1 MENTNLENFFP
12 FDIGSYGAVIL
23 LVILALVLVLKALRS
38 VPQGYQWT
46 VERFGRFTRI
56 LTPGLNII
64 VPFIDSVGHKI
75 NMMEQVL
82 DIPKQEVISK
92 DNANVTIDAV
102 CFFQIVQPAQAA
114 YEVSDL
120 ILAILNLTMTNIR
133 TVLGE
138 MELDEMLSKRELINA
153 KLLEV
158 IDLATNPWGVKV
170 TRIEIRDVRP
180 PEELVAAMNAQMKA
194 ERTKRAT
201 VLEAEGEKAAA
212 ILVAEGKKEA
222 EIREAEGK
230 KQAEI
235 LRAEARE
242 RSAEAEARA
251 TNVVSEAIAK
261 GDIAAVQYFVA
272 LKYTEAL
279 QTIGASQSSKT
290 LMVPV
295 DAAGLLGAVAGV
307 GQLLDGKGKK

>member
-1 MENTNLENFFP
+1 MPNIFADTGFSGPGITVF
-12 FDIGSYGAVIL
+12 IL
-23 LVILALVLVLKALRS
+23 VVLALIAVSKALKP
-38 VPQGYQWT
+38 VPQGFQWT
-46 VERFGRFTRI
+46 VERFGRFTRT

-64 VPFIDSVGHKI
+64 IPFVDNIGHRI

-102 CFFQIVQPAQAA
+102 CFFQIITPAQAA
-114 YEVSDL
+114 YEVSNL
-120 ILAILNLTMTNIR
+120 ISAILNLTMTNIR

-180 PEELVAAMNAQMKA
+180 PMELVDAMNAQMKA

-222 EIREAEGK
+222 EIREAEGR

-242 RSAEAEARA
+242 RAAEAEARA
-251 TNVVSEAIAK
+251 TNVVSAAISEGNVHA
-261 GDIAAVQYFVA
+261 IQYFVA
-272 LKYTEAL
+272 LKYTEAM
-279 QTIGASQSSKT
+279 QTIGASQSSKV
-290 LMVPV
+290 LMMPV
-295 DAAGLLGAVAGV
+295 DASGLMGSVASIAELV
-307 GQLLDGKGKK
+307 KTPNKK

>member
-1 MENTNLENFFP
+1 MPFPLPDNT
-12 FDIGSYGAVIL
+12 GSLLTAVVL
-23 LVILALVLVLKALRS
+23 LLLALVLVMKSLRS
-38 VPQGYQWT
+38 VPQGFQWT

-56 LTPGLNII
+56 LMPGLNVI
-64 VPFIDSVGHKI
+64 VPFIDSVGHRI

-102 CFFQIVQPAQAA
+102 CFFQIVNPAQAA
-114 YEVSDL
+114 YEVSNL
-120 ILAILNLTMTNIR
+120 ILSILNLTMTNIR

-138 MELDEMLSKRELINA
+138 MELDEMLSKREVINA

-212 ILVAEGKKEA
+212 ILVAEGRKEA
-222 EIREAEGK
+222 DIREAEGK

-242 RSAEAEARA
+242 RAAEAEAKA
-251 TNVVSEAIAK
+251 TMVVSRAIAE

-272 LKYTEAL
+272 QKYTESLA
-279 QTIGASQSSKT
+279 TIGQSGSSKV
-290 LMVPV
+290 LMMPV
-295 DAAGLLGAVAGV
+295 EATGLMGSVAGV
-307 GQLLDGKGKK
+307 AELLHQEKSKNR

>member
-1 MENTNLENFFP
+1 MTL
-12 FDIGSYGAVIL
+12 II
-23 LVILALVLVLKALRS
+23 VLVLALIAIFLTLKT

-46 VERFGRFTRI
+46 VERFGRYVRT
-56 LTPGLNII
+56 LTPGLNVII
-64 VPFIDSVGHKI
+64 PLVETVGHKI

-102 CFFQIVQPAQAA
+102 CFYQIINPAQAA
-114 YEVSDL
+114 YEVSNL

-153 KLLEV
+153 KLLDV

-170 TRIEIRDVRP
+170 TRIEIKDVRP
-180 PEELVAAMNAQMKA
+180 PKELVAAMDAQMKA

-201 VLEAEGEKAAA
+201 ILEAEGEKAAA
-212 ILVAEGKKEA
+212 ILVAEGKREA
-222 EIREAEGK
+222 EIREAEGR

-251 TNVVSEAIAK
+251 TNVVSAAIA
-261 GDIAAVQYFVA
+261 GGNIAAIQYFVA

-279 QTIGASQSSKT
+279 RDIGLADSSKI
-290 LMVPV
+290 LMMPV
-295 DAAGLLGAVAGV
+295 DAAGLMGSVAGIAELFRRE
-307 GQLLDGKGKK
+307 GGIA

>member
-1 MENTNLENFFP
+1 MDFTFP
-12 FDIGSYGAVIL
+12 FEPGPLAAVLL
-23 LVILALVLVLKALRS
+23 LVFLAIVLVVKSLKS
-38 VPQGYQWT
+38 VPQGFQWT

-64 VPFIDSVGHKI
+64 VPFIDDIGHKI

-138 MELDEMLSKRELINA
+138 MELDEMLSKREVINA

-180 PEELVAAMNAQMKA
+180 PSELVDAMNAQMKA

-212 ILVAEGKKEA
+212 ILVAEGRKEA
-222 EIREAEGK
+222 EIREAEGR

-242 RSAEAEARA
+242 RAAEAEARA
-251 TNVVSEAIAK
+251 TNVVSAAIAN
-261 GDIAAVQYFVA
+261 GDIAAVQYFIA

-279 QTIGASQSSKT
+279 QNIGDSNSSKV
-290 LMVPV
+290 LMVPL
-295 DAAGLLGAVAGV
+295 DATGLMGSVAGV
-307 GQLLDGKGKK
+307 AELLNVKGKD

>member
-1 MENTNLENFFP
+1 MPLSLP
-12 FDIGSYGAVIL
+12 SDIGPLLTAVVL
-23 LVILALVLVLKALRS
+23 LLLALVLVLKSLKP
-38 VPQGYQWT
+38 VPQGFQWT

-56 LTPGLNII
+56 LMPGLNII
-64 VPFIDSVGHKI
+64 VPLIDSVGHRI

-102 CFFQIVQPAQAA
+102 CFFQIVNPAQAA
-114 YEVSDL
+114 YEVSNL
-120 ILAILNLTMTNIR
+120 ILSILNLTMTNIR

-138 MELDEMLSKRELINA
+138 MELDEMLSKREVINA

-242 RSAEAEARA
+242 RAAEAEARA
-251 TNVVSEAIAK
+251 TMVVSKSIAE
-261 GDIAAVQYFVA
+261 GDVAALQYFVA
-272 LKYTEAL
+272 LKYTESL
-279 QTIGASQSSKT
+279 KVIGEANNSKVV
-290 LMVPV
+290 MMPV
-295 DAAGLLGAVAGV
+295 EAAGLMGSVAGV
-307 GQLLDGKGKK
+307 AELLHQNKPKTR

>member
-1 MENTNLENFFP
+1 MP
-12 FDIGSYGAVIL
+12 FTLPADMGSL
-23 LVILALVLVLKALRS
+23 LTAIVLLLLALVLVLKSLKP
-38 VPQGYQWT
+38 VPQGFQWT

-56 LTPGLNII
+56 LMPGLNMI
-64 VPFIDSVGHKI
+64 VPFIDSVGHRI

-102 CFFQIVQPAQAA
+102 CFFQIVSPSQAA
-114 YEVSDL
+114 YEVSNL
-120 ILAILNLTMTNIR
+120 ILSILNLTMTNIR

-138 MELDEMLSKRELINA
+138 MELDEMLSKREVINA

-212 ILVAEGKKEA
+212 ILVAEGSKEA

-242 RSAEAEARA
+242 RAAEAEARA
-251 TNVVSEAIAK
+251 TMVVSKAIAE

-272 LKYTEAL
+272 LKYTESL
-279 QTIGASQSSKT
+279 KTIGESNSSKV
-290 LMVPV
+290 LMMPV
-295 DAAGLLGAVAGV
+295 EATGLMGSVAGIAE
-307 GQLLDGKGKK
+307 LLHHEKSKSR

>member
-1 MENTNLENFFP
+1 MPFPLPDNT
-12 FDIGSYGAVIL
+12 GSLLTAVVL
-23 LVILALVLVLKALRS
+23 LLLALVLVMKSLRS
-38 VPQGYQWT
+38 VPQGFQWT

-56 LTPGLNII
+56 LMPGLNVI
-64 VPFIDSVGHKI
+64 VPFIDSVGHRI

-102 CFFQIVQPAQAA
+102 CFFQIVNPAQAA
-114 YEVSDL
+114 YEVSNL
-120 ILAILNLTMTNIR
+120 ILSILNLTMTNIR

-138 MELDEMLSKRELINA
+138 MELDEMLSKREVINA

-212 ILVAEGKKEA
+212 ILVAEGRKEA
-222 EIREAEGK
+222 VIREAEGK

-242 RSAEAEARA
+242 RAAEAEAKA
-251 TNVVSEAIAK
+251 TMVVSRAIAE

-272 LKYTEAL
+272 QKYTEAL
-279 QTIGASQSSKT
+279 ATIGQSGSSKV
-290 LMVPV
+290 LMMPV
-295 DAAGLLGAVAGV
+295 EATGLMGSVAGV
-307 GQLLDGKGKK
+307 AELLHQEKSKNR

>member
-1 MENTNLENFFP
+1 
-12 FDIGSYGAVIL
+12 
-23 LVILALVLVLKALRS
+23 
-38 VPQGYQWT
+38 
-46 VERFGRFTRI
+46 VERFGRYTRS
-56 LTPGLNII
+56 LPPGLNVI
-64 VPFIDSVGHKI
+64 VPLVDSIGHKI

-102 CFFQIVQPAQAA
+102 CFYQIINPAQAA
-114 YEVSDL
+114 YEVSNL

-138 MELDEMLSKRELINA
+138 MELDEMLSRRELINA

-170 TRIEIRDVRP
+170 TRIEIKDVRP
-180 PEELVAAMNAQMKA
+180 PKELVAAMDAQMKA

-201 VLEAEGEKAAA
+201 ILEAEGEKAAA

-242 RSAEAEARA
+242 RAAEAEARA
-251 TNVVSEAIAK
+251 THVVSAAIA
-261 GDIAAVQYFVA
+261 GGNVAAVQYFVA

-279 QTIGASQSSKT
+279 REIGLAQSSKV
-290 LMVPV
+290 LMMPV
-295 DAAGLLGAVAGV
+295 DAAGLMGSVAGV
-307 GQLLDGKGKK
+307 AELLRREGEKT

>member
-1 MENTNLENFFP
+1 M
-12 FDIGSYGAVIL
+12 FDITLGAFPAIL
-23 LVILALVLVLKALRS
+23 VFVVLALVFAASTIKS
-38 VPQGYQWT
+38 VPQGFQWT

-56 LTPGLNII
+56 LTPGLNFI
-64 VPFIDSVGHKI
+64 VPFVDRIGHKV
-75 NMMEQVL
+75 NMMEQVI
-82 DIPKQEVISK
+82 DIPRQEVISR

-102 CFFQIVQPAQAA
+102 CFIQIISPAQAA

-120 ILAILNLTMTNIR
+120 ISAIINLTMTNIR

-138 MELDEMLSKRELINA
+138 MELDEMLSKRERINA

-180 PEELVAAMNAQMKA
+180 PEALIAAMNAQMKA

-201 VLEAEGEKAAA
+201 ILEAEGEKAAA

-242 RSAEAEARA
+242 RAAEAEARA
-251 TNVVSEAIAK
+251 THVVSQAIAE
-261 GDIAAVQYFVA
+261 GDVKAVQYFVA
-272 LKYTEAL
+272 LKYTEAM
-279 QTIGASQSSKT
+279 QKIGTSENSKVLMMPVEASGLISS
-290 LMVPV
+290 
-295 DAAGLLGAVAGV
+295 VAGV
-307 GQLLDGKGKK
+307 AELLKTR

>member
-1 MENTNLENFFP
+1 MPLSLP
-12 FDIGSYGAVIL
+12 SDIGPLLTAVVL
-23 LVILALVLVLKALRS
+23 LLLALVLVLKSLKP
-38 VPQGYQWT
+38 VPQGFQWT

-56 LTPGLNII
+56 LMPGLNII
-64 VPFIDSVGHKI
+64 VPLIDSVGHRI

-102 CFFQIVQPAQAA
+102 CFFQIVNPAQAA
-114 YEVSDL
+114 YEVSNL
-120 ILAILNLTMTNIR
+120 ILSILNLTMTNIR

-138 MELDEMLSKRELINA
+138 MELDEMLSKREVINA

-235 LRAEARE
+235 LRAEAIE
-242 RSAEAEARA
+242 RAAEAEARA
-251 TNVVSEAIAK
+251 TMVVSKSIAE
-261 GDIAAVQYFVA
+261 GDVAALQYFVA
-272 LKYTEAL
+272 LKYTESL
-279 QTIGASQSSKT
+279 KVIGEANNSKVV
-290 LMVPV
+290 MMPV
-295 DAAGLLGAVAGV
+295 EAAGLMGSVAGV
-307 GQLLDGKGKK
+307 AELLHQNKPKTR

>member
-1 MENTNLENFFP
+1 MYDLIDFGPSAT
-12 FDIGSYGAVIL
+12 VL
-23 LVILALVLVLKALRS
+23 LLLALAIVLVLKALKP

-64 VPFIDSVGHKI
+64 MPFIDAVGHKI

-138 MELDEMLSKRELINA
+138 MELDEMLSKREVINA

-180 PEELVAAMNAQMKA
+180 PEELVDAMNAQMKA

-222 EIREAEGK
+222 EIREAEGR

-242 RSAEAEARA
+242 RAAEAEARA

-261 GDIAAVQYFVA
+261 GDIAAIQYFVA
-272 LKYTEAL
+272 QKYTEAL
-279 QTIGASQSSKT
+279 RDIGESQSTKM

-295 DAAGLLGAVAGV
+295 DATGLMGSVAGV
-307 GQLLDGKGKK
+307 AELLKNGK